1 MPPEPTAFNQAV
13 LAHWLKET
21 KVYILTFST
30 GEKKK
35 KNLTPYCFHSVPR
48 AAEAAGCWDTQGAGA
63 LAASHGENQRQGV
76 PGSVP
81 CLMGHILPP
90 AAGGD
95 KPHQRPASASPVLR
109 CSRTAPDGALIW
121 SQLPQQLWDTTHLVP
136 QHRCHCRKL

>member
-30 GEKKK
+30 GEKKI
-35 KNLTPYCFHSVPR
+35 LLHTASTRYQGQLR
-48 AAEAAGCWDTQGAGA
+48 QLAAGTHKEQEPS